1 MYALPLIVIDTPP
14 SSLSLRASAFYPQT
28 EGRGSGIHSRHD
40 RTAARLP
47 ALPEHHPHRWL
58 PDRRA
63 GHVPSGDDAGAA
75 PRPTGHRRRF
85 LRLRDARAGHRPAP
99 PVLLCEGRELLHWQ
113 SVLLGEDGALRGH
126 RGDLDRADARVR
138 PLEARAQLGRGCA
151 DRSGDRGCAAPAP
164 YRARLARGHAPDGRA
179 HGARYRALREAD
191 MRVLVTGA
199 ASGIGRATC
208 LRLARDAGAQGRKAQ
223 IAAVD
228 IGPSASFDS
237 LLDELRKQN
246 AEPLALHADMGTAD
260 GPGRAVAEVASRFG
274 GLDGLVSNAGI
285 NRPGPLVDYAVED
298 WDRVFAV
305 NTRATWLLAKAAHA
319 ALKASRGAI
328 VTIGSM
334 SGSNP
339 HANLGAYGPGKAAVI
354 MLVQVL
360 AQEFGRDGIRVNVV
374 SPGMVRTGMTARV
387 YADQKIAAERDALV
401 PIGRVAMPEDM
412 ADVVAFLLGPDARYI
427 NGHDLVVD
435 GGIAGNFLGRLPGIS
450 QITRG

>member
-1 MYALPLIVIDTPP
+1 
-14 SSLSLRASAFYPQT
+14 
-28 EGRGSGIHSRHD
+28 
-40 RTAARLP
+40 
-47 ALPEHHPHRWL
+47 
-58 PDRRA
+58 
-63 GHVPSGDDAGAA
+63 
-75 PRPTGHRRRF
+75 
-85 LRLRDARAGHRPAP
+85 
-99 PVLLCEGRELLHWQ
+99 
-113 SVLLGEDGALRGH
+113 
-126 RGDLDRADARVR
+126 
-138 PLEARAQLGRGCA
+138 
-151 DRSGDRGCAAPAP
+151 
-164 YRARLARGHAPDGRA
+164 
-179 HGARYRALREAD
+179 

-208 LRLARDAGAQGRKAQ
+208 LRLARDARAQGRKAQ
-223 IAAVD
+223 VAAVD
-228 IGPSASFDS
+228 IGPSTGLDS
-237 LLDELRKQN
+237 LLDELRKLD

-260 GPGRAVAEVASRFG
+260 GPGRVVAEAAGRFG

-285 NRPGPLVDYAVED
+285 NRPGPLADYAVDD

-319 ALKASRGAI
+319 ALKTSRGAI
-328 VTIGSM
+328 VAIGSM

-339 HANLGAYGPGKAAVI
+339 HANLGAYGPSKAAVI

-360 AQEFGRDGIRVNVV
+360 AQEFGRDGIRVNAV

-401 PIGRVAMPEDM
+401 PLGRVATPEDM